1 MKRIIGL
8 SVLFLLIFALPSL
21 GAQGR
26 LFHYPDV
33 SGNLVAFVYA
43 GDIARGIRL
52 ALTTKNADTCYNLST
67 QTEISLN
74 ELVTILSR
82 ITGKEI
88 TPSYGPA
95 REGDIYRSSLSNEK
109 AVKNLHW
116 IPEVSLEEGLKRTY
130 EYFRK

>member
-43 GDIARGIRL
+43 GDIWTVPLSGGEARRL
-52 ALTTKNADTCYNLST
+52 TSH
-67 QTEISLN
+67 
-74 ELVTILSR
+74 VGR
-82 ITGKEI
+82 
-88 TPSYGPA
+88 
-95 REGDIYRSSLSNEK
+95 
-109 AVKNLHW
+109 
-116 IPEVSLEEGLKRTY
+116 
-130 EYFRK
+130 